1 MHLCT
6 PTSSKQSNPTTYYY
20 SEAKLLLETTFTLD
34 VPMLALTATAT
45 PKVRGDVMRS
55 LHIQGASVH
64 QQTFNR
70 NNLHLRVVDKPKKVC
85 WRTTIG

>member
-1 MHLCT
+1 MHT
-6 PTSSKQSNPTTYYY
+6 HKQQANPISNYY
-20 SEAKLLLETTFTLD
+20 SEAKLLLEIIFISD

-55 LHIQGASVH
+55 LHIEGASVH

-70 NNLHLRVVDKPKKVC
+70 NNLYLRVVDKPKKVSD
-85 WRTTIG
+85 